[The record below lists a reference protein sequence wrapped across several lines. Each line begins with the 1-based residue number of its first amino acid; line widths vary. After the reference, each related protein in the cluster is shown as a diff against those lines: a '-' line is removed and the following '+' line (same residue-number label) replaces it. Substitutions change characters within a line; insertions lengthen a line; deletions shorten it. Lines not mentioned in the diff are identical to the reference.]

1 MENIINPQLIP
12 KRSTI
17 DSCGYDLYVPTETGW
32 DISTDFVT
40 YDTGVRFTG
49 KEIPFIRADMA
60 WFAMIVPRS
69 SMGFKHGLEFSNTVC
84 IIDQD
89 YRDTIKVN
97 MRANHRFTLG
107 YGSRF
112 AQLIFLPYGIL
123 KDEIEPT
130 ARRNGGI
137 GSTDNDNQTKL
148 EGFF

>member
-17 DSCGYDLYVPTETGW
+17 DSCGYDISVPDDEWNIT
-32 DISTDFVT
+32 T
-40 YDTGVRFTG
+40 YYQTFDTGVRFTG
-49 KEIPFIRADMA
+49 NEIPFIRSDMA
-60 WFAMIVPRS
+60 WFGLIAPRS
-69 SMGFKHGLEFSNTVC
+69 SMGFKHGLKFSNTIC

-89 YRDTIKVN
+89 YRDTIKIQMKADHNVS
-97 MRANHRFTLG
+97 LG

-130 ARRNGGI
+130 VRRNGGI